1 MAKPYTGAGRQF
13 GTPPR
18 PVVLLGVD
26 AAAEE
31 NLGGVEV
38 LLPLSVRT
46 DTLWNVT
53 L

>member
-31 NLGGVEV
+31 SLGGVVEDD
-38 LLPLSVRT
+38 LPWRWPRR
-46 DTLWNVT
+46 LWNVT

>member
-31 NLGGVEV
+31 SLGGIVV
-38 LLPLSVRT
+38 VLPLSFERP
-46 DTLWNVT
+46 LWNVT

>member
-31 NLGGVEV
+31 SLGGVV
-38 LLPLSVRT
+38 VVLPLSFERP
-46 DTLWNVT
+46 LWNVT